1 MMKKNNNFALER
13 LLGTLFGV
21 CVTLTILPTFQELNE
36 IVPLQE
42 IALVVGILVLVGMGV
57 ISWKRRLRVA

>member
-1 MMKKNNNFALER
+1 MKKNKNFALER